1 MRRPSSWFI
10 TSLLFSLACTSCYVG
25 APARSTAAASTLGP
39 QAFVEEQLLSAAPWV
54 VNARVPGGGVVYVA
68 HFNEESSSQLSVP
81 RETVQTYCEAKGGK
95 LVFVQPPAVQAGD
108 LSTPARPAV
117 AKLLREAD
125 SAHQFGTFQCERH
138 GESKWSARIEPRS
151 LSVDGLPK
159 LAVFIACDEQPTKL
173 GGAPTLRL
181 VSDSRV
187 ASIVTTAAQAR
198 LASLKPLPA
207 GATAPHILVDSVQL
221 PGGEL
226 VSEAILAIRLFRC
239 EGTALQ
245 LGHDLLVC
253 RASDHEACATE
264 LADRIAEKSL
274 EDSTRGTSA
283 CSALVS
289 HPPAS
294 TKPTFVP
301 VMVTALAAS
310 SVAQTIHQGLRRALS
325 ADPFLH
331 VDERSSS
338 AQLEVM
344 IYDAGEPARDE
355 RASGYAIVTAL
366 RCSGTPLYFGHHLGV
381 SNAQDMAFRLER
393 VRDGVAQDAFR
404 AGAYLQ
410 GEAARC
416 AP

>member
-1 MRRPSSWFI
+1 M
-10 TSLLFSLACTSCYVG
+10 SLLFSLACTSCYVG
-25 APARSTAAASTLGP
+25 APAKSSAAASTLGP

-54 VNARVPGGGVVYVA
+54 KNARVPGGGVVYVA

-95 LVFVQPPAVQAGD
+95 LVFVQLPAVQAGD
-108 LSTPARPAV
+108 LSAPARPAV
-117 AKLLREAD
+117 AELLREAD
-125 SAHQFGTFQCERH
+125 RAHQFGTFQCESD

-151 LSVDGLPK
+151 LSVNGLPK
-159 LAVFIACDEQPTKL
+159 LSVFIACDEQPTKL
-173 GGAPTLRL
+173 GGVPTLKL
-181 VSDSRV
+181 LSDSRV

-198 LASLKPLPA
+198 LASRKPLPA

-226 VSEAILAIRLFRC
+226 ASEAILAIRLFRC

-253 RASDHEACATE
+253 SASDHEACATE
-264 LADRIAEKSL
+264 LADRIAEKAL
-274 EDSTRGTSA
+274 DDSTRGTSA

-301 VMVTALAAS
+301 VMLTALAAS
-310 SVAQTIHQGLRRALS
+310 SVAQTIHQGLRRELS
-325 ADPFLH
+325 ADSFLH
-331 VDERSSS
+331 VDEPSSS

-344 IYDAGEPARDE
+344 IYDAGEPARDD
-355 RASGYAIVTAL
+355 RASGYAILSML
-366 RCSGTPLYFGHHLGV
+366 RCAGTPLYFGHHLGV
-381 SNAQDMAFRLER
+381 SNVQDMAFRLKG
-393 VRDGVAQDAFR
+393 VRDGVAQDALR

-410 GEAARC
+410 GKAARC